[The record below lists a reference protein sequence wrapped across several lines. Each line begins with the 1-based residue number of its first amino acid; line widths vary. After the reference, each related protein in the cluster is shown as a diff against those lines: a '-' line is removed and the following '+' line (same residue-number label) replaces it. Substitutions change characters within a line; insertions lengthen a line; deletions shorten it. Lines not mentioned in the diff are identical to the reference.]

1 MKPRPFPGST
11 RKGPAESRHAA
22 VEMMRRCP
30 RSRLKQVDYSGLRIL
45 VHLDE
50 LVAGDTGLGA
60 DRPQGR
66 PFDPWM
72 IRHRERSPG
81 AVGIL
86 ANHRYVLTFPDD
98 LKAKESERLDDFR
111 FRGVVRKVRHHT
123 AIAVSAM
130 NASRTMD
137 SFSKMELPN
146 VSAWNRTADLTSANA
161 SS

>member
-1 MKPRPFPGST
+1 
-11 RKGPAESRHAA
+11 
-22 VEMMRRCP
+22 MRRCP

-72 IRHRERSPG
+72 IRH
-81 AVGIL
+81 
-86 ANHRYVLTFPDD
+86 
-98 LKAKESERLDDFR
+98 
-111 FRGVVRKVRHHT
+111 HT
-123 AIAVSAM
+123 AMAVSAM

-137 SFSKMELPN
+137 SFSKTELPN